1 MAEPM
6 VFSAQHP
13 SEMMVEE
20 PGRDTN
26 PETHYKR
33 ARSNHE
39 EPTAMPPRGRVD
51 SFKSKLIGATNPS
64 TWLGFGTGKE
74 RITIGD
80 SDLQFYDRVCAG
92 LKLLLDS
99 NSGIRVYFVVK
110 ESERA
115 AIVNKQGYF
124 PSNISLETVKRKSVP
139 KNMDGLHEFRKLKV
153 NEDKRGCFPSKKPN

>member
-80 SDLQFYDRVCAG
+80 SGIVLMEGPNGQEAMLSEE
-92 LKLLLDS
+92 LKSKLHKPWANALILKIM
-99 NSGIRVYFVVK
+99 GITH
-110 ESERA
+110 
-115 AIVNKQGYF
+115 
-124 PSNISLETVKRKSVP
+124 SL
-139 KNMDGLHEFRKLKV
+139 NFMI
-153 NEDKRGCFPSKKPN
+153 